1 MQTFPIR
8 NKIRPSLVA
17 VALALVLAGSIVIA
31 GCTSTAGPAPVSPP
45 GTGNLTATTV
55 KIADILKN
63 PAAYNGTAV
72 IVQGKITNE
81 CGSGC
86 WFMLDDGTGTLYID
100 LAPNNFVIPQL
111 RGTQVVATGTIGVA
125 NGDPT
130 LFATKVDT
138 GTRSYP

>member
-1 MQTFPIR
+1 MQTFPTIS
-8 NKIRPSLVA
+8 KIRPSLVA
-17 VALALVLAGSIVIA
+17 AALALILACSIIIA
-31 GCTSTAGPAPVSPP
+31 GCTSTSGPAPVSPA
-45 GTGNLTATTV
+45 GTVTITATTV

-72 IVQGKITNE
+72 IVQGKIINE

-111 RGTQVVATGTIGVA
+111 RGTPVVATGTIGVA